1 MNGRYLRKAVLG
13 TAFLLICGAFP
24 AEILA
29 QVAISPVR
37 IDLSDERAKDVIR
50 VKSQADT
57 PRSYEVE
64 VVGWSQSESEREI
77 YAPTEDVIAVPPLF
91 TLGPGEE
98 QVLRLGMMAAA
109 DPDTEHAYRVF
120 ITELPPPNL
129 DERQTS
135 GVNMRLRIGIP
146 VFVAAQAAAS
156 PELQNLGLEEIEGQ
170 LYMQVRN
177 SGNTHVRIS
186 EIRYRAP
193 GMDEPQVEATSIYI
207 LAGATGGIPVQ
218 MPGGGRE
225 GEVTLVTDTLG
236 NVEYDLSASM

>member
-1 MNGRYLRKAVLG
+1 VLG
-13 TAFLLICGAFP
+13 TAFLLICGTFP
-24 AEILA
+24 AEVLA
-29 QVAISPVR
+29 QLAISPVR
-37 IDLSDERAKDVIR
+37 IDLSDARAKDVIR
-50 VKSQADT
+50 VKSQADSS
-57 PRSYEVE
+57 RSYEVE

-109 DPDTEHAYRVF
+109 DPDTEQAYRVF

-129 DERQTS
+129 DERQSS

-146 VFVAAQAAAS
+146 VFVAAQAVAS

-177 SGNTHVRIS
+177 PGNTHVRIS
-186 EIRYRAP
+186 EIRYRGP
-193 GMDEPQVEATSIYI
+193 GTDEPQVEATSIYI
-207 LAGATGGIPVQ
+207 LAGATGRIPVQ

-225 GEVTLVTDTLG
+225 GRVTLVTDTLG
-236 NVEYDLSASM
+236 NVEYDLPASM